1 MPCPRRGGPGVGELG
16 DRDRV
21 LRPPVA
27 GRHRGRHRAIVRCR
41 GPLSHPARTWP
52 AGIDWD
58 TVRALAADAGD
69 TGPGQCG
76 HLARVPAVD
85 ARDAAGLTLGHAG
98 QAVRAA
104 RRAGASVRRPGHRA
118 RGGHAARRS
127 GEPVGAAAGPAVQRA
142 QIQDQLDR
150 AIADARGAQ
159 GKRPTLPGDHPCRC
173 VRARISRDACMR
185 DDFRGRRASHLPDA
199 VRQDVPWTMK
209 GCLME
214 IINLG
219 QADGLPPVDW
229 AAVADKLAAG
239 SAPAPDAVNSRTT
252 WLSTLN
258 EDGSPHVTAVGALW
272 LDGTFWFQTGAGTRK
287 GRNVARDRRCSIAV
301 SIRDADVVIE
311 GDAARVT
318 EPGAVA
324 RIAKAWA
331 DNGWPA
337 EPDDS
342 GSGITAPFNAPSQ
355 GPPPWN
361 VYRIEPRS
369 AIVTLAAEPGGLTR
383 FRF

>member
-1 MPCPRRGGPGVGELG
+1 
-16 DRDRV
+16 
-21 LRPPVA
+21 
-27 GRHRGRHRAIVRCR
+27 
-41 GPLSHPARTWP
+41 
-52 AGIDWD
+52 
-58 TVRALAADAGD
+58 
-69 TGPGQCG
+69 
-76 HLARVPAVD
+76 
-85 ARDAAGLTLGHAG
+85 
-98 QAVRAA
+98 
-104 RRAGASVRRPGHRA
+104 
-118 RGGHAARRS
+118 
-127 GEPVGAAAGPAVQRA
+127 
-142 QIQDQLDR
+142 
-150 AIADARGAQ
+150 
-159 GKRPTLPGDHPCRC
+159 
-173 VRARISRDACMR
+173 
-185 DDFRGRRASHLPDA
+185 
-199 VRQDVPWTMK
+199 
-209 GCLME
+209 ME

-219 QADGLPPVDW
+219 KADGLPPVDW
-229 AAVADKLAAG
+229 AALRKARCGIGASSGRGELPHDLA
-239 SAPAPDAVNSRTT
+239 VHR
-252 WLSTLN
+252 N

-287 GRNVARDRRCSIAV
+287 GRNVARDPRCSIAV

-361 VYRIEPRS
+361 AYRIEPHS